1 MDERTLVVSLLLL
14 TLLGQRPAR
23 SQSQQDTLSL
33 YSAVL
38 AFRLGE
44 VPIGPSGPVEV
55 VCDIA
60 SSEGFRIVWGDERD
74 SLPADT
80 LPDLT
85 PRLRQMVAELVQA
98 EYDLPL
104 ADDCDG
110 WLDGM
115 GRQGMKIEV
124 SAPRFESESEA
135 IVYLGVSMGG
145 LWGSGA
151 RCSWRRDDVAEAW
164 TRGGCTG
171 GWISDRASDP
181 IDRGPLG
188 AVASRRPMREWV
200 NRPETGDTESW

>member
-1 MDERTLVVSLLLL
+1 MDERTLLVSLVLL
-14 TLLGQRPAR
+14 TLLGQRPAC

-38 AFRLGE
+38 AARLGG
-44 VPIGPSGPVEV
+44 VPVGPSGPVEV
-55 VCDIA
+55 VCDIV

-85 PRLRQMVAELVQA
+85 PRLRQMVAELMQT

-104 ADDCDG
+104 TDDCDG
-110 WLDGM
+110 WFDGM

-135 IVYLGVSMGG
+135 IVYLGVSMDG

-151 RCSWRRDDVAEAW
+151 RCSWRWDDVAEAW
-164 TRGGCTG
+164 TRAGCTG
-171 GWISDRASDP
+171 GWISDQA
-181 IDRGPLG
+181 
-188 AVASRRPMREWV
+188 E
-200 NRPETGDTESW
+200 PETDVMSAGSEPGRR